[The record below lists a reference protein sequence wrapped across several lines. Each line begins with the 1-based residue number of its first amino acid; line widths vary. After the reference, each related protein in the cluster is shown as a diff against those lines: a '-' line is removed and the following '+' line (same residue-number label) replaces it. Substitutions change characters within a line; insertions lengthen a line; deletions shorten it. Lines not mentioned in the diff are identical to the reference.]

1 MSGVPEFCVKD
12 MASWFRFVVL
22 TRPALLQGLQVSV
35 CVMFMSIDVCMVRLT
50 GYVPL
55 ASFRC
60 VLRGLSQ
67 LDTPTS
73 GY

>member
-35 CVMFMSIDVCMVRLT
+35 CVMFMSIDVWYDLDMC
-50 GYVPL
+50 PL
-55 ASFRC
+55 ASFRF
-60 VLRGLSQ
+60 VLRGLSL